1 MKDDSQLIDE
11 TLSGG
16 VGAIIFALGLLA
28 AAGQLAMFWRKPIT
42 EEQPT

>member
-28 AAGQLAMFWRKPIT
+28 AVGQLAMFWRKPIT